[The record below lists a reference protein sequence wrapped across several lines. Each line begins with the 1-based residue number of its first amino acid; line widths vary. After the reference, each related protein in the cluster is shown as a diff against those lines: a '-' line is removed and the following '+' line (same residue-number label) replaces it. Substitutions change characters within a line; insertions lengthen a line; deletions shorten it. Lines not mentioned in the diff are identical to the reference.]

1 MEKKKNEELQSR
13 RDFFKKAAKGAF
25 LFWEWLLSVLHLCR
39 AAKTTMNMTAMM
51 IMIMTTLAA
60 VVPAVVVPVA
70 VALVAILVQDV
81 QMDALIVVERLAR
94 QVAMALVTTIVPA
107 VVLEVVRP
115 AVGLTRHAES
125 VRVLVWE
132 VA

>member
-1 MEKKKNEELQSR
+1 
-13 RDFFKKAAKGAF
+13 
-25 LFWEWLLSVLHLCR
+25 
-39 AAKTTMNMTAMM
+39 
-51 IMIMTTLAA
+51 
-60 VVPAVVVPVA
+60 
-70 VALVAILVQDV
+70 
-81 QMDALIVVERLAR
+81 MDALIVVERLAR

-115 AVGLTRHAES
+115 AVGLTRRAES

>member
-1 MEKKKNEELQSR
+1 
-13 RDFFKKAAKGAF
+13 
-25 LFWEWLLSVLHLCR
+25 
-39 AAKTTMNMTAMM
+39 MNMTAMM

-70 VALVAILVQDV
+70 VAQVAILVQDV

-115 AVGLTRHAES
+115 AVGLTRRAES

>member
-1 MEKKKNEELQSR
+1 
-13 RDFFKKAAKGAF
+13 
-25 LFWEWLLSVLHLCR
+25 
-39 AAKTTMNMTAMM
+39 MNMTAMM

-70 VALVAILVQDV
+70 VAQVAILVQDV

-107 VVLEVVRP
+107 VVLEVVRL
-115 AVGLTRHAES
+115 AVGLTRRAES

>member
-1 MEKKKNEELQSR
+1 
-13 RDFFKKAAKGAF
+13 
-25 LFWEWLLSVLHLCR
+25 
-39 AAKTTMNMTAMM
+39 MNMTAMM

-60 VVPAVVVPVA
+60 VVPAVVVP

-115 AVGLTRHAES
+115 AVGLTRLAES

>member
-1 MEKKKNEELQSR
+1 
-13 RDFFKKAAKGAF
+13 
-25 LFWEWLLSVLHLCR
+25 
-39 AAKTTMNMTAMM
+39 MTAMM
-51 IMIMTTLAA
+51 IMIMTTLA
-60 VVPAVVVPVA
+60 A

-115 AVGLTRHAES
+115 AVGLTRRAES